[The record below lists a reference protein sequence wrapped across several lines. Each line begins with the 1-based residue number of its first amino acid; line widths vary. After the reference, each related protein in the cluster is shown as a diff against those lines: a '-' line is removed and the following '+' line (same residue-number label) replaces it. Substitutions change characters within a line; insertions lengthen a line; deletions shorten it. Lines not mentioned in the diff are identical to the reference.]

1 MRTQRRVF
9 EKLSESTKVEL
20 QNEKTKLSAAQD
32 LAKSIVDMNTH
43 LKKVISADKLLV
55 ENEKKES
62 KPQKQYI
69 KTREDTLKL
78 LKEWGS
84 IKTRY
89 WNTID
94 SGQKMAKELGVNL
107 YDIKEFNESDN
118 VYEKVNRKFKEL
130 EEIA

>member
-1 MRTQRRVF
+1 MRTQKRVF
-9 EKLSESTKVEL
+9 EKLSEYTKVEL
-20 QNEKTKLSAAQD
+20 QNKKTELSAAQD
-32 LAKSIVDMNTH
+32 LAKSIVDMKAH
-43 LKKVISADKLLV
+43 LKKVISADKLMV
-55 ENEKKES
+55 DSFKNES
-62 KPQKQYI
+62 KPRKEYD
-69 KTREDTLKL
+69 KLRENALKVV
-78 LKEWGS
+78 KEWGS

-94 SGQKMAKELGVNL
+94 SGQKMAKELGVDL

>member
-20 QNEKTKLSAAQD
+20 KNQKTELSAAQD
-32 LAKSIVDMNTH
+32 LAKSIVDMKAH
-43 LKKVISADKLLV
+43 LKKVISADKLMV
-55 ENEKKES
+55 DSFKNES
-62 KPQKQYI
+62 KPRKEYD
-69 KTREDTLKL
+69 KLRENALKVV
-78 LKEWGS
+78 KEWGG

-94 SGQKMAKELGVNL
+94 SGQKMAKELGVSL